1 VRFFSAALRILPRDV
16 RDRHGASMLEVFESL
31 HREAR
36 AERGW
41 HGALIVTL
49 AELPGLVRFAVAAR
63 LDRRV
68 ESNRTRAAGSRRNS
82 GAMIPDAN
90 EERLMDSLRLDL
102 SYALRSL
109 RRAPGFTAVAV
120 ATLALGIGAN
130 TAVFSMV
137 NAILLEPLPYAR
149 PHELVAL
156 REGQLGAPPT
166 DFHSTSPA
174 SFYDWQHQATSMSAM
189 AAYTGAQATLTGRGE
204 PLMLHGVSTVGNL
217 FQLLGVRPA
226 LGRTPSREDESTG
239 RRVVVL
245 ADATWRR
252 IFNADRAVVGSVVTL
267 SGSPATVI
275 GVMPPDFHFPDAD
288 AEYWMPAN
296 FTPEV
301 KQNRDQYFLDVVA
314 RLAPGATIDR
324 ARADLKTIAARL
336 RTDWSLYNT
345 GLRIDVTPLR
355 DSMVGGVRTRLGI
368 LMGAVVFVLLI
379 ACANLGNLLLARSE
393 ARKREIALRQALGAG
408 RTRVIRQLLTES
420 VVLSLA
426 GALAGVV
433 VGWVFLGLMIA
444 QRSVQLPRVQ
454 EIALDAR
461 VLAFTLGIAV
471 LAGLAFGLAPAL
483 QLARSRSSDALRGAA
498 RSTGVHGWLRDA
510 LVVSELAL
518 AMVLLAGA
526 ALLLHSFALLTRV
539 DPGFQNRRLL
549 TFSIALPRQAS
560 PTFVARSLEQLE
572 ALPGVRSAAVTSQL
586 PVTGRGIGAWLN
598 IDDRPTPPSTTPP
611 AEAYRVIS
619 PGYFTTVGVP
629 LLRGMLFT
637 GDERADHAPA
647 VVINDALARKY
658 WPGENPIG
666 KELWMG
672 APGNQLF
679 PSATIVGVVGNTKD
693 AGLGADPI
701 ATVYVPLGMIPGW
714 RYFSYVVRTTTEPAA
729 FAHAAAEVIHE
740 LDPALPI
747 QNVRTMDDQL
757 RESVAP
763 ARWSMTLLGVFAAL
777 ALVLAAIGIF
787 GVLSFLV
794 TQRTRELG
802 IRIALGAAP
811 ARVRRMVVGRGVSL
825 ALGGTIIGLVGAV
838 ALGRLMQSMLFG
850 ISPTDPVSYAAV
862 VVVLL
867 VIAAVASYI
876 PARRATQVDPMEA
889 LRSD

>member
-1 VRFFSAALRILPRDV
+1 
-16 RDRHGASMLEVFESL
+16 MLEVFESL
-31 HREAR
+31 HGEAR

-41 HGALIVTL
+41 YGALIVTL
-49 AELPGLVRFAVAAR
+49 AELPGLARFAVAAR
-63 LDRRV
+63 IDRRA
-68 ESNRTRAAGSRRNS
+68 ENDQARAAGRRRSS
-82 GAMIPDAN
+82 GAVIADAN
-90 EERLMDSLRLDL
+90 EEQLMDSLRLDL
-102 SYALRSL
+102 RYALRSL
-109 RRAPGFTAVAV
+109 WRAPGFTAVAV

-174 SFYDWQHQATSMSAM
+174 SFYDWQRQATTMSAM

-204 PLMLHGVSTVGNL
+204 PLMLHGVTTVGNL
-217 FQLLGVRPA
+217 LQLLGVRPA
-226 LGRTPSREDESTG
+226 LGRAPTPEDESAG

-252 IFNADRAVVGSVVTL
+252 IFNADPAVVGSVVTL

-314 RLAPGATIDR
+314 RLAPGATVDR
-324 ARADLKTIAARL
+324 ARADLETVAARL
-336 RTDWSLYNT
+336 RTDWALYNT
-345 GLRIDVTPLR
+345 DLRIDVTPLR
-355 DSMVGGVRTRLGI
+355 DSMVGDVRTRLGI

-498 RSTGVHGWLRDA
+498 RSTGGHGWLRDA

-560 PTFVARSLEQLE
+560 PTFVEQSLEQLE

-598 IDDRPTPPSTTPP
+598 ISDRPTPPSMTPP

-619 PGYFTTVGVP
+619 PDYFTTVGVP
-629 LLRGMLFT
+629 LLRGMPLT
-637 GDERADHAPA
+637 GEERVERAPA

-679 PSATIVGVVGNTKD
+679 PSATIIGVVGNTKD

-701 ATVYVPLGMIPGW
+701 PTVYVPLGMIPGW
-714 RYFSYVVRTTTEPAA
+714 RYFSYVVHTTTEPAA
-729 FAHAAAEVIHE
+729 LAHAAAEVIHR

-825 ALGGTIIGLVGAV
+825 ALGGTALGLVGALV
-838 ALGRLMQSMLFG
+838 LGRLMQSMLFG
-850 ISPTDPVSYAAV
+850 ISTTDPLSYAAV

-867 VIAAVASYI
+867 VIAAIASYL